1 MKPTALVFFDLDGT
15 LLNEDSLVDEEVKE
29 ALVQLKEKGAVPFI
43 ATGRSPLEI
52 QHVLEDTVIDS
63 YITLNGQYIQYEGK
77 EVYRNVIPQS
87 LVTGLKQMTTEK
99 DMALSLYS
107 SSKIRATR
115 HNETIKHAYNFI
127 HENPPEID
135 GSLDEKEE
143 ILMML
148 VINDDPSLDKEIID
162 AFPELSFY
170 RNTPYSI
177 DTITR
182 GHSKATGIDAL
193 IDAINGEGIPLYAFG
208 DGAND
213 KEMLERADYSVAMA
227 NGRDDVKELA
237 DYVTASNM
245 EGGIIEGLKQYNLID

>member
-15 LLNEDSLVDEEVKE
+15 LLNEESFVDEEVKE
-29 ALVQLKEKGAVPFI
+29 ALIQLKDKGAVPFI

-52 QHVLEDTVIDS
+52 QHVLDDTVIDS

-87 LVTGLKQMTTEK
+87 LVTRLKQMTAEK
-99 DMALSLYS
+99 NMALSLYS
-107 SSKIRATR
+107 STKIKATR
-115 HNETIKHAYNFI
+115 HNETITKAYNFI
-127 HENPPEID
+127 HEDPPAID

-148 VINDDPSLDKEIID
+148 LINDDPSLDKAFID
-162 AFPELSFY
+162 GFPELSFY
-170 RNTPYSI
+170 RNTPYSM
-177 DTITR
+177 DTITK

-193 IDAINGEGIPLYAFG
+193 LEAINAEDLPLYAFG

-213 KEMLERADYSVAMA
+213 KEMLERADHSIAMA
-227 NGRDDVKELA
+227 NGRDDVKALA
-237 DYVTASNM
+237 DYITSSNM
-245 EGGIIEGLKQYNLID
+245 DGGIIEGLKHYNLID